1 MKSILILRGVPGSG
15 KTTWIKENSLEKFTI
30 SKDAIRSLI

>member
-15 KTTWIKENSLEKFTI
+15 KTTWIKENSLEKMLQGI
-30 SKDAIRSLI
+30 